1 MEQVALESNAVFIGI
16 EYLATFFC
24 GLSGG
29 LAAIHKRYDLF
40 SILVLSWVTALG
52 GGITRDL
59 LLGAL
64 PPVGITDKGFVL
76 TALVSGIIV
85 AIVHPEI
92 DHLKWSMITTDAL
105 ALGLFAVNGTAK
117 ALAYHSSGMT
127 AVFLGMFTALAGG
140 TIRDILLNEVPSI
153 LRDKHLYAVPSFV
166 GCLLTVFA
174 ARATDHWNLGL
185 NGEMILDIVVVIVV
199 FALRMLSVVFNITFP
214 GAVERRQTHLPS
226 QSRYLKRPIIHPETP
241 DDHETDRETDEEEQT
256 DADRQRA

>member
-1 MEQVALESNAVFIGI
+1 MHQVALESNALFIGI
-16 EYLATFFC
+16 EYLATFIC

-40 SILVLSWVTALG
+40 SILVLAWVTALG

-59 LLGAL
+59 LLGVS
-64 PPVGITDKGFVL
+64 PVGITDKGFVL
-76 TALVSGIIV
+76 AALISGIIV
-85 AIVHPEI
+85 AVVHPEI

-174 ARATDHWNLGL
+174 ARATDRWNLGL
-185 NGEMILDIVVVIVV
+185 NGEMTLDIIVVIVV
-199 FALRMLSVVFNITFP
+199 FVLRMLSVKFNITLP
-214 GAVERRQTHLPS
+214 GAVERRHTHLPTRN
-226 QSRYLKRPIIHPETP
+226 RYLKRPVIHPDG
-241 DDHETDRETDEEEQT
+241 DDDSDG
-256 DADRQRA
+256 DADRDDEEDKEEREQ